1 MRFAEG
7 APIPAITGTGAGL
20 PNRVVDNAEIALLLD
35 RPPKVIN
42 KVIGETVG
50 VKTRRW
56 VIPGEQA
63 SSNLASIAAME
74 AMDMAGIM
82 PSNVKTLIVGTSSPD
97 HISVAV
103 AAMMQ
108 EQLGL
113 RDNIRSYDVGGNA
126 CVGFIQSLKASF
138 DNLTSPLGDE
148 GPQVVAG
155 VEVLSKMIPNDPTKG
170 IFGDGAGAV
179 VTEMVIPDTGA
190 PTNMGFAFGAD
201 GKYSQD
207 LLIPAGGSKY
217 FTTEETERTGMH
229 LLHMDGKII
238 FDQAVPRMAQ
248 MAREALRKSGMPIEE
263 VAYFIPHQANLAIIR
278 AVADELNFPMEKVIV
293 TIDHT
298 GNTSA
303 GTIPIAMNE
312 SVRDGRIKRN
322 DMVMFAAFGAGL
334 EFAAG
339 LIPMVGLPKHPR

>member
-1 MRFAEG
+1 MRFSEG
-7 APIPAITGTGAGL
+7 APIPAITGVGAGL
-20 PNRVVDNAEIALLLD
+20 PNRVVANSEIATLLD
-35 RPPKVIN
+35 RPAKVID

-56 VIPGEQA
+56 VIPGEQT
-63 SSNLASIAAME
+63 SSNLASIAAMQ
-74 AMDMAGIM
+74 AMEMAGIT
-82 PSNVKTLIVGTSSPD
+82 PVDVKTLVVGTSSPD
-97 HISVAV
+97 HISVAA

-113 RDNIRSYDVGGNA
+113 RDDVRSYDVGGNA
-126 CVGFIQSLKASF
+126 CVGFIQALKSSF

-155 VEVLSKMIPNDPTKG
+155 VEVLSKMIPNDPLKG
-170 IFGDGAGAV
+170 IFGDGGGAV
-179 VTEMVIPDTGA
+179 VTEMVTPDKGA

-201 GKYSQD
+201 GRFAQD

-217 FTTEETERTGMH
+217 FTTEETEKSGMH
-229 LLHMDGKII
+229 FLHMDGKTI

-278 AVADELNFPMEKVIV
+278 AVADELNFPMERVIV

-303 GTIPIAMNE
+303 GTIPIALNE
-312 SVRDGRIKRN
+312 SVRDGRVKRN
-322 DMVMFAAFGAGL
+322 DTVMFAAFGAGL

-339 LIPMVGLPKHPR
+339 LIPMVGLPKPR